1 MNAESKTIETENHLD
16 VATNAPRTLIVFA
29 LIGTL
34 VCGVLYPAV
43 ATLTGGALFAAQAQG
58 SLISND
64 GVVIGSSLIAQ
75 PFSAAQYFQ
84 ARPSAASFN
93 PTAASGSN
101 LSPSNPSLRER
112 MAATSVEISAR
123 EKRDAAT
130 IPADLISASGSGL
143 DPHISP
149 AAAYFQADR
158 IAAAR
163 GLSGAQVRA
172 HIDRHTEA
180 PSLGVFGQ
188 ARVNVLLLNLDLDQA
203 E

>member
-1 MNAESKTIETENHLD
+1 MTNSDEKLDSNAAS
-16 VATNAPRTLIVFA
+16 ARTLIVFA
-29 LIGTL
+29 LLGTL
-34 VCGVLYPAV
+34 LCGVLYPAIT
-43 ATLTGGALFAAQAQG
+43 TLVSGAIFPTQARG
-58 SLISND
+58 SLIEKD

-75 PFSAAQYFQ
+75 PFSAPQYFQ

-93 PTAASGSN
+93 PMAASGSN
-101 LSPSNPSLRER
+101 LAPSNPALRER
-112 MAATSVEISAR
+112 MAATSAEISAR
-123 EKRDAAT
+123 EQRDAAT

-163 GLSGAQVRA
+163 GLSLAQVRA
-172 HIDRHTEA
+172 RIDRFTEQ
-180 PSLGVFGQ
+180 PTFGVFGQ
-188 ARVNVLLLNLDLDQA
+188 ARVNVLLLNLSLDLA

>member
-1 MNAESKTIETENHLD
+1 MTEINKQLD
-16 VATNAPRTLIVFA
+16 VSTSAPRTLIVFA
-29 LIGTL
+29 LLGML
-34 VCGVLYPAV
+34 VCGVLYPAIT
-43 ATLTGGALFAAQAQG
+43 TLVSSTLFPALAQG
-58 SLISND
+58 SLIEKD

-75 PFSAAQYFQ
+75 HFSAPQYFQ

-93 PTAASGSN
+93 PMAAGGSN
-101 LSPSNPSLRER
+101 LAPSNPALRAR
-112 MAATSVEISAR
+112 MAATSAEISAR

-163 GLSGAQVRA
+163 GLSVAQVRA
-172 HIDRHTEA
+172 RIDRFTEQ
-180 PSLGVFGQ
+180 PTLGVFGQ
-188 ARVNVLLLNLDLDQA
+188 ARVNVLQLNLNLDLT

>member
-1 MNAESKTIETENHLD
+1 MTEINKQLD
-16 VATNAPRTLIVFA
+16 VRVASARTLITFA
-29 LIGTL
+29 LLGVL
-34 VCGVLYPAV
+34 LCGVLYPAIT
-43 ATLTGGALFAAQAQG
+43 TLTGATIFPTQARG
-58 SLISND
+58 SLIEKD

-75 PFSAAQYFQ
+75 PFSAPQYFQ

-93 PTAASGSN
+93 PMAASGSN
-101 LSPSNPSLRER
+101 LAPSNPALRER
-112 MAATSVEISAR
+112 MAATSAEISAR
-123 EKRDAAT
+123 EQRDAAT

-163 GLSGAQVRA
+163 GLSLAQVRA
-172 HIDRHTEA
+172 RIDRFTEK
-180 PSLGVFGQ
+180 PTFGVFGQ
-188 ARVNVLLLNLDLDQA
+188 TRVNVLLLNLSLDLA

>member
-1 MNAESKTIETENHLD
+1 MKDTEKQLD
-16 VATNAPRTLIVFA
+16 VSTSGPRTLIVFA

-34 VCGVLYPAV
+34 VCGVLYPAI
-43 ATLTGGALFAAQAQG
+43 ATLTGSALFASQAQG
-58 SLISND
+58 SLISKN

-75 PFSAAQYFQ
+75 QFSAPQYFQ

-101 LSPSNPSLRER
+101 WAPSNPALRER
-112 MAATSVEISAR
+112 MAATSAEISAR
-123 EKRDAAT
+123 EKREVAA

-158 IAAAR
+158 IATAR
-163 GLSGAQVRA
+163 GLSVAQVRTQ
-172 HIDRHTEA
+172 IDRHTEA